1 MPKNFQVPQS
11 GFDSNL
17 MKLQLWYHLSWIL
30 QIAVG
35 SISIYSF
42 STWAQVKVVNK
53 TFETGIYKILKISI
67 FWSLWVTLSN
77 FREIYFRRNHVSI
90 NTPLACFLRIHCN
103 HRRWQALLWR
113 GCHSPLCFELLPKKY
128 KLWLNSKNRFRN
140 ITSATAG

>member
-17 MKLQLWYHLSWIL
+17 MELDKLQLWYHLSWIL

-77 FREIYFRRNHVSI
+77 FREIYFRRNHFYMT
-90 NTPLACFLRIHCN
+90 NL
-103 HRRWQALLWR
+103 
-113 GCHSPLCFELLPKKY
+113 ELL
-128 KLWLNSKNRFRN
+128 
-140 ITSATAG
+140 